1 MSCERYQQGYP
12 ASILGVIVVIVI
24 FLLKQEVC
32 DASVVSVFQQ
42 QSLRNFVFDSN
53 TRRLYVGGV
62 NAVYKL
68 SGNLRQY
75 ASVVLGPHEDIVNC
89 ADTFSLSLSCTLA
102 NVSSDSDSQALV
114 LDPDN
119 GVLIACGTLYYGS
132 CAKINMA
139 DFSSAEYIYRPVVP
153 NDGSK
158 SVTVLVAPG
167 FTGTNMLYVGAA
179 YSTRGDA
186 SLRNKVRLFSV
197 RDLQTFELASL
208 ETSSSS
214 FKELLPAF
222 RESFA
227 MQFIRAYHFDGHVY
241 FFFRRPVS
249 LESDQMTSHML
260 RICTGDQR
268 MHSIVELQLKCSLND
283 VVYPYLRD
291 ITLIDVDPPLQMPDD
306 SSFAGPTLVGTFTST
321 ADNAGNSAVC
331 LYQVTNVE
339 NSFESVILNCFS
351 GHGSKGPEYIAAP
364 EMCTGTVGSIN
375 FFIFYLFVYDLY
387 ICFLSHYELHL
398 NICRFVINNI
408 TLTYLFL
415 SKYIQQICRVL
426 KLPAI

>member
-1 MSCERYQQGYP
+1 MQNIHGLQYFTEVELKHYFLFGFDYDRSVHVMSCEQGYP
-12 ASILGVIVVIVI
+12 ASILGVIVGIVI

-32 DASVVSVFQQ
+32 DATVVSVFQQ

-89 ADTFSLSLSCTLA
+89 ADTSSLSLSCTLA
-102 NVSSDSDSQALV
+102 NVSSDSHSQALV

-119 GVLIACGTLYYGS
+119 EVLIACGTLYYGS

-139 DFSSAEYIYRPVVP
+139 DFSSAEYIYHPVVP

-158 SVTVLVAPG
+158 SVTVVVASG

-179 YSTRGDA
+179 YSTRGDKT
-186 SLRNKVRLFSV
+186 LRDKVGLFSV
-197 RDLQTFELASL
+197 RDLQTFELAFV
-208 ETSSSS
+208 EISSSS
-214 FKELLPAF
+214 SVPILPAF
-222 RESFA
+222 QESFT
-227 MQFIRAYHFDGHVY
+227 MQFVRAYHFDGHVY

-260 RICTGDQR
+260 RICTGDQHMR
-268 MHSIVELQLKCSLND
+268 SVVELQLKCSVND
-283 VVYPYLRD
+283 IVYPYLRD
-291 ITLIDVDPPLQMPDD
+291 ITLITVDPPLQMPDD
-306 SSFAGPTLVGTFTST
+306 SSFAGPTLVGTFTSS

-331 LYQVTNVE
+331 LYQVTSVE

-364 EMCTGTVGSIN
+364 EMCTGTVGSIYL
-375 FFIFYLFVYDLY
+375 FYLFILCM
-387 ICFLSHYELHL
+387 IC
-398 NICRFVINNI
+398 
-408 TLTYLFL
+408 TLVFCLIMNCT
-415 SKYIQQICRVL
+415 
-426 KLPAI
+426 